1 MWWAA
6 TCGRNMLGSEA
17 SRPSLV
23 ADRKGLAPGLPGIW
37 GTALATLLVL
47 VMLGLLLWIVAVNA
61 FGWFWPAAVWQVEEN
76 DGTIHIGT
84 EVGREAIPS
93 PDGAEPVFRLQFKV
107 GNRDLDG
114 RDFVWIDEGQI
125 RSKSQHED
133 LVRIVRSEYGD
144 AFGRIVGATSAS
156 GNRVTVDDPDALAG
170 LLGVGVSGRAELRRL
185 ETRLSDAR
193 RPLTTLEEELDL
205 LERSANAK
213 TVSGRER
220 VAVLS
225 AEVDGLAGE
234 LRPTLDEIQSGLE
247 AIAMDLRAAHL
258 ELESGDAQFEVPL
271 SNTIEVSWPNR
282 MGFLSKVF
290 AALRHGVLFLVT
302 EPREANTEG
311 GIAPALFGTVLLVLL
326 MSVAVV
332 PLGVITAVYMTE
344 YARPGFL
351 LRLANQAVNNL
362 AGVPSIVFGMF
373 GLAFFIYGVGGTID
387 RTFFSDRLPIPTFG
401 TGGMLWAA
409 LTLALLTVPVVV
421 VATREGLLAVP
432 RSWREGSLALGATQW
447 QTLRRIILPAAM
459 PGILTGLILAV
470 SRAAGEVAP
479 LMLTGAVK
487 LAPSLPVD
495 STAPFL
501 HLQRKFMHL
510 GFHIYDVSMQSPNVE
525 AAKPMAFATT
535 LVLLLLVVLM
545 NLAAIIIRRRLRRA
559 YRGQT
564 V

>member
-1 MWWAA
+1 MPVSDSPKPGFV
-6 TCGRNMLGSEA
+6 T
-17 SRPSLV
+17 
-23 ADRKGLAPGLPGIW
+23 DRKGLIPGLPGIW
-37 GTALATLLVL
+37 GTALATLLIL
-47 VMLGLLLWIVAVNA
+47 FMLGLLLWIVAVNA
-61 FGWFWPAAVWQVEEN
+61 FGWFWPAAVWQVEER
-76 DGTIHIGT
+76 DGSIHIGI

-93 PDGAEPVFRLQFKV
+93 TEGAETVYRLQFKV

-125 RSKSQHED
+125 RARSLPGD
-133 LVRIVRSEYGD
+133 VVRIVRSEYGD
-144 AFGRIVGATSAS
+144 AFGRIVGAISS
-156 GNRVTVDDPDALAG
+156 DGNTVDVGEPTALAE
-170 LLGVGVSGRAELRRL
+170 LLGAGETGRAEMTRL
-185 ETRLSDAR
+185 ETRLSDLR
-193 RPLTTLEEELDL
+193 KPLTTLEEELDL

-213 TVSGRER
+213 TVSGQER
-220 VAVLS
+220 IAVLS
-225 AEVDGLAGE
+225 AEVEALQNE
-234 LRPTLDEIQSGLE
+234 LRPALNEIQNGLD
-247 AIAMDLRAAHL
+247 AVAADLAAAHL
-258 ELESGDAQFEVPL
+258 ELESGDTRFAVPL
-271 SNTIEVSWPNR
+271 SKIIEASWPNR
-282 MGFLSKVF
+282 MGFFSKVV
-290 AALRHGVLFLVT
+290 AALRHGLLFLVT

-326 MSVAVV
+326 MSIAVV

-344 YARPGFL
+344 YARHGFL

-387 RTFFSDRLPIPTFG
+387 RTFFADRLPTPTFG
-401 TGGMLWAA
+401 TGGLLWAS

-545 NLAAIIIRRRLRRA
+545 NLAAIVVRRRLRRA
-559 YRGQT
+559 YRGQA

>member
-1 MWWAA
+1 MPV
-6 TCGRNMLGSEA
+6 SDA
-17 SRPSLV
+17 SKPGFV
-23 ADRKGLAPGLPGIW
+23 IDRKGLAPGLPGIW
-37 GTALATLLVL
+37 GTALATLLIL
-47 VMLGLLLWIVAVNA
+47 LMLGLLLWIVAVNA
-61 FGWFWPAAVWQVEEN
+61 FGWFWPASVWQVDER
-76 DGTIHIGT
+76 DGSVHIGI

-93 PDGAEPVFRLQFKV
+93 HQGAEPVYRLQFKV

-114 RDFVWIDEGQI
+114 RDFFWIDEGQI
-125 RSKSQHED
+125 RARSLPGD

-144 AFGRIVGATSAS
+144 AFGRIVGAISPD
-156 GNRVTVDDPDALAG
+156 GKTVDVGEPAALAE
-170 LLGVGVSGRAELRRL
+170 LLGAGETGRAEIARL
-185 ETRLSDAR
+185 ETRLSDLR

-205 LERSANAK
+205 LERSSNAK
-213 TVSGRER
+213 TASGQAKI
-220 VAVLS
+220 AVLS
-225 AEVDGLAGE
+225 TEVEALQNE
-234 LRPTLDEIQSGLE
+234 LRPTLDEIQSGLD
-247 AIAMDLRAAHL
+247 AVAADLAAAHL
-258 ELESGDAQFEVPL
+258 EIESGDSRFAVPL
-271 SNTIEVSWPNR
+271 SNIIEVSWPNR
-282 MGFLSKVF
+282 MGFFSKVVT
-290 AALRHGVLFLVT
+290 ALRHGALFLVT

-326 MSVAVV
+326 MSIAVV

-344 YARPGFL
+344 YARHGFL

-387 RTFFSDRLPIPTFG
+387 RTFYADRLPTPTFG
-401 TGGMLWAA
+401 TGGLLWAS

-545 NLAAIIIRRRLRRA
+545 NLAAIVIRRRLRRA